1 MSIATSSHQAV
12 PKRMR
17 LGRTVAVSLAAILAA
32 TMAGI
37 AAAPAQAAPA
47 VGDTWRTSF
56 ETADP
61 AVTES
66 TTYSGSGVAGFEPT
80 SNVAGIDR
88 TTGSLSSFVTNVTA
102 SGQGSANEAADKAH
116 DGRRDTKWYM
126 PSPTGYLRYELSSA
140 QTVTAYRLTTANDF
154 WQRNPKNWALQGSNN
169 GTDWSTIDTRAD
181 QLKMRDNIPEHF
193 SVHTYAVPGGSQAAY
208 RYYQINVTAN
218 NGRGDTQLAEFEL
231 IGTSMVNP
239 TGLPAMTTIAG
250 TGPASSRTARAN
262 VGFTGLKSMRY
273 SGYHVGNGSTARATN
288 VLYSGLNITVG
299 DDSELSYL
307 VFPELHE
314 SDLTYPSNYVAIDVE
329 YTDAN
334 GSNPRLLSSN
344 SALTDQYGYGVTATE
359 QGRAKTLWP
368 DQWNKIRVDLASI
381 AGKKITKV
389 LLTYNNPD
397 GSRTTGFQ
405 GWIDDIAIS
414 AKQPI
419 QNPDGSLT
427 NYVDTRRG
435 TNSSGAFSRGNNFP
449 ATAVPNGFNFFTPF
463 TEGSSNGELY
473 KYHASANA
481 QNRPRLQGIGIS
493 HEPSI
498 WMGDRNQLAVM
509 PSLST
514 ASTPDA
520 GLVARELSF
529 SHDNEKAQPD
539 EYAVDFDNG
548 IKVEVA
554 PTDHAGIF
562 RFTFPQDASTGVI
575 FLDRVDREASF
586 LWDGNNNAVTG
597 YVDGGRGS
605 GVTRM
610 FHSMKFNRSATG
622 AVGAS
627 GRNGALAVKF
637 DTSTH
642 KTVELRLATSF
653 ISVDQATKNLGF
665 EVTGKS
671 YEQVQQAAQAAWDER
686 LGVIEVSGAND
697 VEMVNLY
704 SNLYRLNLY
713 PNLHFENTGTI
724 ANPVYQYASPLVG
737 ANRGGQV
744 DRSKETD
751 AQIKTGK
758 LYVNNGFWDTYRT
771 AWPLYAQ
778 LYPDLAEEL
787 IDGFVQQYRDGGW
800 ISRWSSPGYSNIMT
814 GTSSDASFAEAY
826 IVGSLPTD
834 LALEAY
840 DAALKNATV
849 VSDANLPPDWSSFS
863 PNDVGRKTLNKSIF
877 LGYTPASQ
885 DQSVS
890 WGLEGLINDFA
901 IAKMAEA
908 LAEDPDTPANRVARL
923 REEAQYFAARTQDY
937 VNLFDPEVGHDSPG
951 FFQARWENG
960 DFLLAPGEYTY
971 DNADDIYNPTHWG
984 QGEAKLGGHHVYTE
998 TDGWNFAF
1006 HAPYDVD
1013 GLASL
1018 YGGKDGLVEKLDTF
1032 FATQERAWSWRIH
1045 ETFEARD
1052 VRMGQWGASNQVS
1065 FHIPYIYAAAGKPSR
1080 TQAVIREALQRL
1092 FVGSEI
1098 GQGYPGD
1105 EDNGAMA
1112 SWYIY
1117 SALGLYPLA
1126 PGSGEYT
1133 LGSPLFDRA
1142 VLRPLGTNN
1151 KLTITSNNN
1160 SFDNVYV
1167 QSVNLNGAAHNNVTV
1182 TTDDLTGADKTLTF
1196 NMGATPS
1203 TWGEHDLAAD
1213 VPTPQRDVL
1222 GAGGFTLS
1230 SSDGTSTTN
1239 LIDNNS
1245 KSEATFSSNTPT
1257 LTATSN
1263 VGEVLISRYTITNG
1277 ADGKA
1282 PQSWRLQGSNDGSN
1296 WVTVDERSGE
1306 TFQWRTQ
1313 TRPFSVASPAAY
1325 PRYRL
1330 VVQNSSSTAGSLKI
1344 AELEL
1349 LVDGNAAAQGPLQVH
1364 AISQLEA
1371 VAAAP
1376 LGLPVARITGGG
1388 SVTPGAFTAAVTLGG
1403 QSVPAVIESVGVGSA
1418 LQVSLTGPLPES
1430 MLGRQTGQVTV
1441 TVGGQ
1446 TETAQ
1451 IFVDVLLDKSDA
1463 ANIVRGANLSCFS
1476 VQGVGGDCDGNGY
1489 AFDRAK
1495 VAQATGATFGEQ
1507 ATFNLGGDT
1516 FRYALP
1522 KSVTGQPDTIFP
1534 AGQTVPVKLAPGATK
1549 LSVLGFA
1556 NEGTR
1561 STTLTLNYTDG
1572 TSQAVPVAFG
1582 DWVGAA
1588 ANPVAGTSRVF
1599 QVEGRL
1605 SGVSAVDELTAAVF
1619 ATNAVNLAAGKQV
1632 KSVTFPAQVG
1642 NIKPEGQVHV
1652 VAFASNGSAV
1662 PAVTLTASSNE
1673 QIAVGT
1679 DGVLSGI
1686 AATASGGRGD
1696 LTAVINYGD
1705 GTGAKGATIDVNG
1718 NVILDH
1724 VYSAGGTYT
1733 VSIVV
1738 HDGEHSSLVTREVRV
1753 EGASTASSTSLRANA
1768 ASINAGGTVEL
1779 TATVVPQGATGSVT
1793 FANGGNAI
1801 GTANLVA
1808 GTARLTTTAL
1818 TAGVHTFTA
1827 TYSGDATYLAST
1839 SAPITVNVVPVASTP
1854 AVTAP
1859 NFSKKNQAFKSKPK
1873 LRASVASVVT
1883 GVTSGTVTFRSGNT
1897 VLGTAKVVKS
1907 GNAYTATLRL
1917 KGNLKRGTYRNVV
1930 AVLRAGAQTRT
1941 SAASPQ
1947 TFKVIKARPKNVRVT
1962 TKRFN
1967 RGSTARIKIRVGKMN
1982 NGRWAQGRVVVRVE
1996 GKKAATVRL
2005 KPKNRGKVTVR
2016 VPARYTNQARI
2027 KVKARFAPKAPK
2039 NFRAKV
2045 SKAVQLRAK

>member
-1 MSIATSSHQAV
+1 MSIATSSHQAM

-17 LGRTVAVSLAAILAA
+17 LGRTVGVSLAAILAA
-32 TMAGI
+32 TLAGI

-193 SVHTYAVPGGSQAAY
+193 SVHTYAVPGGNQAAY

-218 NGRGDTQLAEFEL
+218 NGRDDTQLAEFEL
-231 IGTSMVNP
+231 IGTSTVNP

-344 SALTDQYGYGVTATE
+344 STLTDQYGYGITATE

-397 GSRTTGFQ
+397 GSDVTSFQ

-419 QNPDGSLT
+419 ENPDDSLT

-449 ATAVPNGFNFFTPF
+449 ATAWPNGFNFFTPF
-463 TEGSSNGELY
+463 TEGESNRELY
-473 KYHASANA
+473 KYQAAADAN
-481 QNRPRLQGIGIS
+481 NRPRLQGIGIS

-498 WMGDRNQLAVM
+498 WMQDRNQLAFM
-509 PSLST
+509 PALYS
-514 ASTPDA
+514 PGIPNA

-529 SHDNEKAQPD
+529 GHENEIAQPD
-539 EYAVDFDNG
+539 EYAVTFDNG
-548 IKVEVA
+548 IKAEVA

-562 RFTFPQDASTGVI
+562 RFTYPSQENQGTL
-575 FLDRVDREASF
+575 FLDQVHNGSSF
-586 LWDGNNNAVTG
+586 MVEEPGLEKVTG
-597 YVDGGRGS
+597 YIDGGVGS

-610 FHSMKFNRSATG
+610 YFSILFSQAATSFN
-622 AVGAS
+622 VAS
-627 GRNGALAVKF
+627 GRNSALAFRF
-637 DTSTH
+637 DTSTN
-642 KTVELRLATSF
+642 KEIEVKIATSF
-653 ISVDQATKNLGF
+653 ISVNQATKNLEMEILDKNWG
-665 EVTGKS
+665 
-671 YEQVQQAAQAAWDER
+671 YDDVQSAAQAAWDER

-713 PNLHFENTGTI
+713 PNSQFENTGT
-724 ANPVYQYASPLVG
+724 ASNPQYKYASPVVG
-737 ANRGGQV
+737 SVGSPGSTTTNAQV
-744 DRSKETD
+744 RD
-751 AQIKTGK
+751 GK

-771 AWPLYAQ
+771 AWPLYSQ
-778 LYPDLAEEL
+778 LYPELSAEL

-800 ISRWSSPGYSNIMT
+800 ISRWSSPGYSDLMT

-826 IVGSLPTD
+826 VVGSLPTD

-849 VSDANLPPDWSSFS
+849 LSDSNLPNGFDYEARH
-863 PNDVGRKTLNKSIF
+863 VGRKGLHRSIF

-890 WGLEGLINDFA
+890 WGLEGLINDY
-901 IAKMAEA
+901 A
-908 LAEDPDTPANRVARL
+908 LAQMAKKLADDPQTPQGRRQQL
-923 REEAQYFAARTQDY
+923 REEAQYFMARTEDY
-937 VNLFDPEVGHDSPG
+937 VNLFDPNVGHDSPG
-951 FFQARWENG
+951 FFQGRHEDGA
-960 DFLLAPGEYTY
+960 FVMAPGEYTY
-971 DNADDIYNPTHWG
+971 DNVETIYNPEHWDG
-984 QGEAKLGGHHVYTE
+984 DYRTGYHVYTE

-1080 TQAVIREALQRL
+1080 TQEIIRESLQRL

-1117 SALGLYPLA
+1117 GALGLYPLA

-1133 LGSPLFDRA
+1133 LGSPLYDQA

-1182 TTDDLTGADKTLTF
+1182 TTDDLTGTDKTLTF

-1213 VPTPQRDVL
+1213 APTPQRDVL

-1230 SSDGTSTTN
+1230 SSDGTSTAN

-1349 LVDGNAAAQGPLQVH
+1349 LVDGNATAQGPLQVQ

-1403 QSVPAVIESVGVGSA
+1403 QSVPAVVESVGVGSA

-1446 TETAQ
+1446 TEAAQ
-1451 IFVDVLLDKSDA
+1451 IVVDVLLDKSDA

-1522 KSVTGQPDTIFP
+1522 KSVTGQTDTIFP

-1572 TSQAVPVAFG
+1572 TNQAVPVAFG

-1705 GTGAKGATIDVNG
+1705 GTGAKDAVIDVNG

-1724 VYSAGGTYT
+1724 VYSVGGTFT

-1768 ASINAGGTVEL
+1768 ASINAGGSVEL

-1808 GTARLTTTAL
+1808 GTARLTTAAL

-1839 SAPITVNVVPVASTP
+1839 SAPVTVNVVPITSTP

-1967 RGSTARIKIRVGKMN
+1967 RGSMSQIKIRVGKMN
-1982 NGRWAQGRVVVRVE
+1982 NGRWAQGRVVVRVG

-2005 KPKNRGKVTVR
+2005 KPKSRGKVTVR

-2039 NFRAKV
+2039 NFRAKA